1 MTETPV
7 EPDPEVAAVAA
18 VAREYG
24 HHLGRMRYAGVTAD
38 HERRSITVYRVP
50 DASFDDAL
58 RGLLSRDV
66 TLHIAEAPHSRDDLL
81 VARERVWAL
90 ADSLS
95 ITSVGIPADGSRL
108 NVVADAPAHEVQAAL
123 DRVVPGLATATSGNV
138 PAR

>member
-58 RGLLSRDV
+58 RGLLSRD
-66 TLHIAEAPHSRDDLL
+66 DLL

-90 ADSLS
+90 ADSLP

-108 NVVADAPAHEVQAAL
+108 HVVADAPAHEVQATL